1 MNKKIGTVAAK
12 VNIIA
17 VAGFALS
24 MLLGSNFL
32 SYITSIF
39 IALSFV
45 PMMCTLCFFAGQE
58 RKTAGYASV
67 AFAIMYATIILLV
80 YFAQCTTVRM
90 GGLSK
95 QASDLL
101 DYQSYGLFFHYD
113 LMGYGLMALATFFA
127 GLTIDVK
134 NRTDRWLK
142 LLLMIHGVFS
152 ITCFVMPILGAF
164 SADMPGGYWIGVALL
179 EFWCIYFLPVGGLT
193 HLYIAKQKD

>member
-58 RKTAGYASV
+58 LKTA
-67 AFAIMYATIILLV
+67 
-80 YFAQCTTVRM
+80 
-90 GGLSK
+90 
-95 QASDLL
+95 
-101 DYQSYGLFFHYD
+101 
-113 LMGYGLMALATFFA
+113 
-127 GLTIDVK
+127 
-134 NRTDRWLK
+134 
-142 LLLMIHGVFS
+142 
-152 ITCFVMPILGAF
+152 
-164 SADMPGGYWIGVALL
+164 
-179 EFWCIYFLPVGGLT
+179 
-193 HLYIAKQKD
+193 

>member
-45 PMMCTLCFFAGQE
+45 PMMCALCFLAGQE
-58 RKTAGYASV
+58 KKAAGYVSM
-67 AFAIMYATIILLV
+67 AFATMYATIILLV

-95 QASDLL
+95 QASELL
-101 DYQSYGLFFHYD
+101 DYQSYGLFFRYD
-113 LMGYGLMALATFFA
+113 LMGYGLMALSTFFA
-127 GLTIDVK
+127 GLTIDVR
-134 NRTDRWLK
+134 NRADRWLK

-152 ITCFVMPILGAF
+152 ITCFVMPILGVF
-164 SADMPGGYWIGVALL
+164 SADMPGGYWIGVVLL
-179 EFWCIYFLPVGGLT
+179 EFWCVYFLPVGILT
-193 HLYIAKQKD
+193 HLYFAKQKD